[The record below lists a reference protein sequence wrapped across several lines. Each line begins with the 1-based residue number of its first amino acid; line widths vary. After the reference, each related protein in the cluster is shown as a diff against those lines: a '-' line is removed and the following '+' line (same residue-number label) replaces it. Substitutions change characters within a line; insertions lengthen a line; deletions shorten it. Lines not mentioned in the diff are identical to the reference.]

1 MNGEKIG
8 YEQLR
13 EENSVVDL
21 DFKARDLALTQ
32 FSNLKKHY
40 KLFVN
45 VSPQEMHKPLFFED
59 VNLTNVVLEI
69 TEESSVK
76 DAARSIKR
84 LNNLRKNGLRV
95 ALDDFGTK
103 HQNYDKLNEYE
114 PDFIKLDKSI
124 AKNGDLDL
132 FTSYISKYEVIVE
145 GIESKEQLQSCVSL
159 GFHYVQG
166 YHLSTPLSYE
176 VMLAVLGNGSLQES
190 IRKKL
195 NE

>member
-13 EENSVVDL
+13 EEKAVVAL

-32 FSNLKKHY
+32 FNNLKEHY

-59 VNLTNVVLEI
+59 VDLSNVVLEI

-84 LNNLRKNGLRV
+84 LNDYRENGLKV

-103 HQNYDKLNEYE
+103 HQNYDKLNEYN

-166 YHLSTPLSYE
+166 LSIP
-176 VMLAVLGNGSLQES
+176 MA
-190 IRKKL
+190 
-195 NE
+195 